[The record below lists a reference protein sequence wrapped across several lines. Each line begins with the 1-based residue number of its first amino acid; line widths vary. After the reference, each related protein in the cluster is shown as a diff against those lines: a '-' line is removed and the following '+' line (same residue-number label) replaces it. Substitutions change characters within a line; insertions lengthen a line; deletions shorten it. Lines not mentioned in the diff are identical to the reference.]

1 MLTVVHDQESSNE
14 NAREAGRSL
23 LDEIVRDGAQQM
35 LTAALLAEVAA
46 YIEQFG
52 DQVDEAG
59 RTMRDIVAS
68 THRVSALVDVISTAS
83 AEQSAGV
90 AQVSLE
96 VSRMDRSTQ
105 ENAALVE
112 QGAAAAAN
120 LKAKAHELVA
130 SVAAFRL

>member
-1 MLTVVHDQESSNE
+1 MGFPFFRSIRPQVMALGAVPLGLLIGILIALGFVYVWASS
-14 NAREAGRSL
+14 
-23 LDEIVRDGAQQM
+23 
-35 LTAALLAEVAA
+35 AA
-46 YIEQFG
+46 EQSIRANR
-52 DQVDEAG
+52 VLEL
-59 RTMRDIVAS
+59 

>member
-1 MLTVVHDQESSNE
+1 GFAVVASEVRSL
-14 NAREAGRSL
+14 AGRSAAAAR
-23 LDEIVRDGAQQM
+23 EIGQLISHSVGQV
-35 LTAALLAEVAA
+35 AE
-46 YIEQFG
+46 G
-52 DQVDEAG
+52 SRLVDEAG